1 MNILFVNYGDFT
13 TNSLN
18 HIAGFANALCAAGH
32 ACVVAVPANPATISA
47 VRDPLFI
54 PATYA
59 ELLAQPGL
67 FPDARPADLIH
78 AWTPRE
84 GVRKFVL
91 GYQRAIKTPAR
102 VIIHLEDN
110 ERYLIEAYTGKT
122 FAELRT
128 ASPDQTDRW
137 LVDGLPHPLRHESFL
152 RVADGV
158 THIVDRL
165 KEHIPAGIPTQLLPP
180 PVDFNLYQPTAPD
193 AALREELGLRPEEKV
208 LVFTGS
214 NTFANEPEM
223 RELYLAVA
231 LLNQRGTPTRLVR
244 TGFNS
249 PTFLASLAFD
259 YKAFVLDLGFV
270 AKSRLPQL
278 LALADALVQ
287 PGHAGPF
294 NDYRLPSKLPE
305 FLAAGKAVA
314 LPNSNLALLMQDGR
328 EAVFLKTGTPEE
340 IADTCQRL
348 FADPKL
354 CATLGQNAAAFARRH
369 FDPAANTKALAAFY
383 AATVARPSA
392 NDWTLAADPVA
403 TETELLTARVQA
415 LAPAPLAPELAH
427 LALLIRDLELSLD
440 ATRGL
445 QARELAAK
453 STALAEAQRH
463 YELTAQHAQNL
474 ELNAL
479 EAQRLSRE
487 HIAQLEAGHRQTETH
502 AGNLA
507 RTLAAAEINL
517 AQVTAARDQTA
528 AHAANLEKTIAE
540 TRRHADAHAAQLEAA
555 QAATKHHAENLQK
568 ALDTL
573 RPQFARSETQRQ
585 QAETLLAAA
594 RKQMTAL
601 DLEIDRLEGVRTQLQ
616 NQIDFSHHQI
626 NELRAQ
632 GAALAESSAQALAQV
647 GERMRDQLATI
658 RHREDV
664 IRQRDEKIRQL
675 QSSFSWKVTAPLR
688 ALRRKFIDPRQ
699 PAPKPLAGDTSPIPA
714 PELPKLPPTLT
725 SFQPPAER
733 ALPFSVDYPNR
744 WGFAPRKLSLRGWCF
759 ADDGSS
765 LKNIR
770 ASINGRTYP
779 GTYGL
784 KRMDVLAATRDKP
797 QAEYCGW
804 KVEVELRDGDT
815 NIVLEVGDAEGRWQ
829 IFFQNELNVG
839 AGFDVAELTS
849 YERWVTT
856 YDTLTNDRLSA
867 QRESSRHL
875 PRRPVISILVPVYNT
890 PEKWLAKAIASV
902 GEQTY
907 SNWELCLADD
917 ASTAPHIRP
926 LLEKYAAADPRIKVC
941 FREKNGHISA
951 ASNSALELAT
961 GEFIALLDHDDELTP
976 HALYEVVMAHNADP
990 TTDFFYSDEDKIDEE
1005 GHRHEPYF
1013 KPDFL
1018 PDLFLG
1024 QNYTSH
1030 LTVYRASLMRQAG
1043 GFRIGYEGSQ
1053 DWDLALRVVTLMPDH
1068 SKIRHIPKILYHW
1081 RAIPGST
1088 ALLSSE
1094 KNYPVKAAKKALT
1107 DHFARLKQT
1116 IELIPVPGDHW
1127 RVKYPL
1133 PAQPPLVSL
1142 LIPTRNGLKFLQ
1154 RCVDSILAKTTYP
1167 NYEILIIDNGSDDPA
1182 TLSYFKNVSKK
1193 PAVRVVPYDAPFNYS
1208 AINNFAAKQAKGT
1221 VLGLLNNDLEVI
1233 HADWLDEM
1241 VSQALRPQIGCVGA
1255 MLYYPNDT
1263 VQHAGV
1269 IIGLGGV
1276 AGHAFR
1282 DFNRGTEGVFN
1293 RARLVQNYGAVTA
1306 ACLVIRK
1313 AVFDQVGGLD
1323 EKHLAVAFND
1333 VDFCLKVRAAGYLNL
1348 WTPFAELYHH
1358 ESASRG
1364 VEDTPEKHERFRGEV
1379 ETMMKRWEKEL
1390 KHDPAYNPN
1399 LTLELTDFTL
1409 AAPPRPWLP

>member
-1 MNILFVNYGDFT
+1 VNILFVNYGDFT

-32 ACVVAVPANPATISA
+32 ACAVAVPTKPETISA

-59 ELLAQPGL
+59 ALLAKPGL

-91 GYQRAIKTPAR
+91 AYQRLLATPAR

-110 ERYLIEAYTGKT
+110 ERYLIEAYTGKP

-128 ASPDQTDRW
+128 ASPHETATW
-137 LVDGLPHPLRHESFL
+137 LVDGLPHPLRHEHFL
-152 RVADGV
+152 RIADGV

-165 KEHIPAGIPTQLLPP
+165 KEHIPSGVPSQLLPP
-180 PVDFNLYQPTAPD
+180 PVDFDFYSPDRPFPTSD
-193 AALREELGLRPEEKV
+193 LRVQLGLRAEEKI

-231 LLNQRGTPTRLVR
+231 LLNQRGTPTRLIR

-259 YKAFVLDLGFV
+259 YQAFVLDLGFV
-270 AKSRLPQL
+270 EKARLPQL
-278 LALADALVQ
+278 LALADILVQ
-287 PGHAGPF
+287 PGHPGPF

-305 FLAAGKAVA
+305 FLASGKAVV
-314 LPNSNLALLMQDGR
+314 LPPTNLALLMQDGR
-328 EAVFLKTGTPEE
+328 DAVFLKTGTPED

-348 FADPKL
+348 FADAKL
-354 CATLGQNAAAFARRH
+354 CATLGQNGAAFARRH
-369 FDPAANTKALAAFY
+369 FDATTNTKALAAFY
-383 AATVARPSA
+383 AATTARPA
-392 NDWTLAADPVA
+392 RVDWSIAHDPFVTETSLLAARA
-403 TETELLTARVQA
+403 EAR
-415 LAPAPLAPELAH
+415 LPAP
-427 LALLIRDLELSLD
+427 
-440 ATRGL
+440 
-445 QARELAAK
+445 
-453 STALAEAQRH
+453 
-463 YELTAQHAQNL
+463 
-474 ELNAL
+474 
-479 EAQRLSRE
+479 
-487 HIAQLEAGHRQTETH
+487 
-502 AGNLA
+502 
-507 RTLAAAEINL
+507 AAAELAGLDLLVRQLEISVDARRGPL
-517 AQVTAARDQTA
+517 AQRITELQAESTNEHLRADLAQQHATNMEAARNALQTHTDNLQNARA
-528 AHAANLEKTIAE
+528 ALQTHADNLQNARAALQTHADNLEKNLAE
-540 TRRHADAHAAQLEAA
+540 TRRHADAHAADLTERFKQT
-555 QAATKHHAENLQK
+555 QGHANNLQH

-573 RPQFARSETQRQ
+573 QPQFTRSELLRT

-594 RKQMTAL
+594 RSQMTAL
-601 DLEIDRLEGVRTQLQ
+601 DHEIDRLEGVRSQQ
-616 NQIDFSHHQI
+616 QQQIDFAHHQI

-632 GAALAESSAQALAQV
+632 GTALADQSARALGQVADKMRAQL
-647 GERMRDQLATI
+647 EQ
-658 RHREDV
+658 
-664 IRQRDEKIRQL
+664 IRQRDDLIFQRDAKIRQF
-675 QSSFSWKVTAPLR
+675 QQSFSWQATAPLR
-688 ALRRKFIDPRQ
+688 FLRRKLVDRFRNPVAPTLP
-699 PAPKPLAGDTSPIPA
+699 PASLLELPA
-714 PELPKLPPTLT
+714 LPKLPNDLT
-725 SFQPPAER
+725 QFRVPAMR
-733 ALPFSVDYPNR
+733 SLPFSVDYPTR

-759 ADDGSS
+759 AEDATH

-779 GTYGL
+779 GVYGL
-784 KRMDVLAATRDKP
+784 KRMDVLAALRNKP

-804 KVEVELRDGDT
+804 KVEVELREGDT
-815 NIVLEVGDAEGRWQ
+815 HIVLEVGDVEGAWQ
-829 IFFQNELNVG
+829 VFFRNDLNVG
-839 AGFDVAELTS
+839 DAFDIAELTN

-856 YDTLTNDRLSA
+856 FDTLTPDRLSA
-867 QRESSRHL
+867 QRESSRHF
-875 PRRPVISILVPVYNT
+875 PRRPLISIVMPVYNT
-890 PEKWLAKAIASV
+890 PEKWLAKAIASI
-902 GEQTY
+902 GAQTY
-907 SNWELCLADD
+907 SNWELCIADD

-926 LLEKYAAADPRIKVC
+926 FLEKHAAEDSRVKVV
-941 FREKNGHISA
+941 FRPKNGHISA
-951 ASNSALELAT
+951 ASNSALEIST
-961 GEFIALLDHDDELTP
+961 GEFIALLDHDDEFTP
-976 HALYEVVMAHNADP
+976 HALYEIVSAHNAHP
-990 TTDFFYSDEDKIDEE
+990 TADFFYSDEDKIDEE

-1030 LTVYRASLMRQAG
+1030 LTVYRAALVRQAG

-1053 DWDLALRVVTLMPDH
+1053 DWDLALRIVSLVKDP
-1068 SKIRHIPKILYHW
+1068 SRIRHIPKVLYHW

-1094 KNYPVKAAKKALT
+1094 KNYPVKAAHRALT
-1107 DHFARLKQT
+1107 DHFARLKQPV
-1116 IELIPVPGDHW
+1116 ELIAVPGDHW

-1133 PAQPPLVSL
+1133 PALPPLVSL

-1154 RCVDSILAKTTYP
+1154 RCVDSILEKTTYP
-1167 NYEILIIDNGSDDPA
+1167 NYEIIIVDNGSDDPA
-1182 TLSYFKNVSKK
+1182 TLAYLERVSSSQPETQNPKLKTGTVRIK
-1193 PAVRVVPYDAPFNYS
+1193 PFPAPFNYS
-1208 AINNFAAKQAKGT
+1208 AINNFAAQHARGT

-1233 HADWLDEM
+1233 HGDWLDEM
-1241 VSQALRPQIGCVGA
+1241 VSQALRPGIGCVGA

-1263 VQHAGV
+1263 IQHAGV

-1282 DFNRGTEGVFN
+1282 DFARNTEGVFN

-1313 AVFDQVGGLD
+1313 EIFDQVKGLD
-1323 EKHLAVAFND
+1323 DKNLAVAFND
-1333 VDFCLKVRAAGYLNL
+1333 IDFCLRVRAAGYLNL

-1358 ESASRG
+1358 ESVSRG
-1364 VEDTPEKHERFRGEV
+1364 AEDTPEKHERFRLEV
-1379 ETMMKRWEKEL
+1379 EYMMKRWSAEL
-1390 KHDPAYNPN
+1390 RHDPAYNPN

-1409 AAPPRPWLP
+1409 AAPPRPWVP